1 LEEKLSFLIGALK
14 IIFLLGFLIFI
25 HEGAHFLVAKKCNI
39 EIREF
44 SIGFGPKIFQK
55 SSNGILYSIRLIPF
69 GGFVDLNE
77 DVIEENSESSDI
89 NSTNIKENNKSDI
102 LVNSTN
108 VEKNTNLNNNIEKKS
123 KIIKNVDKN
132 NKNEKISF
140 VNASKR
146 KRFAVTIAG
155 IVINLIFGFFIYFI
169 LNMYSSNNVSTT
181 INYMA
186 EGFEEKLSMLQS
198 GDEIIEINGHK
209 IHLKQ
214 DIDNYVFYSEEDT
227 VVLTVNRNGE
237 ILDFVV
243 PLTKVENEEYGISYY
258 QLGIYMKPIENNFE
272 NKLYYAFWKTVNY
285 GKALGENIKMIFKGN
300 ISADSMVGP
309 IGISEMIVET
319 NGVYDFLYLMS
330 VVSVSLGITNLLP
343 IPGLD
348 GGRLLL
354 IIIEAIRRKPLK
366 KEFEVQLQLLGFSF
380 LILLSLFI
388 AYNDV
393 VRIL

>member
-1 LEEKLSFLIGALK
+1 LSFLIGAFK
-14 IIFLLGFLIFI
+14 VIFLLGFLIFI

-55 SSNGILYSIRLIPF
+55 NSNGILYSIRLIPL

-77 DVIEENSESSDI
+77 DSIEENDKISD
-89 NSTNIKENNKSDI
+89 TDNIKDNNKSSESDNFDKELQVQI
-102 LVNSTN
+102 TENA
-108 VEKNTNLNNNIEKKS
+108 VEKSNKK
-123 KIIKNVDKN
+123 
-132 NKNEKISF
+132 EKIAF

-146 KRFAVTIAG
+146 VRFAITIAG
-155 IVINLIFGFFIYFI
+155 IVINLVFGFLIYFM
-169 LNMYSSNNVSTT
+169 LNFYSSNNISTT
-181 INYMA
+181 INYIV

-198 GDEIIEINGHK
+198 GDEIKAINGHK

-214 DIDNYVFYSEEDT
+214 EIDTYVFYSEEDT
-227 VVLTVNRNGE
+227 INLTINRNGE
-237 ILDFVV
+237 ILDVVV
-243 PLTKVENEEYGISYY
+243 PLTKVENEEYNISYY
-258 QLGIYMKPIENNFE
+258 QLGIYMKPIDNNFK
-272 NKLYYAFWKTVNY
+272 NKLYYAFWETVNY
-285 GKALGENIKMIFKGN
+285 TKALGENIKMMFKGN
-300 ISADSMVGP
+300 ISTDSMVGP

-330 VVSVSLGITNLLP
+330 VVSISLGVTNLLP

-348 GGRLLL
+348 GGRLFL

-366 KEFEVQLQLLGFSF
+366 KEVEVQLQLLGFSF
-380 LILLSLFI
+380 LLLLSLFI

-393 VRIL
+393 VRML

>member
-1 LEEKLSFLIGALK
+1 
-14 IIFLLGFLIFI
+14 
-25 HEGAHFLVAKKCNI
+25 
-39 EIREF
+39 
-44 SIGFGPKIFQK
+44 
-55 SSNGILYSIRLIPF
+55 
-69 GGFVDLNE
+69 
-77 DVIEENSESSDI
+77 
-89 NSTNIKENNKSDI
+89 
-102 LVNSTN
+102 
-108 VEKNTNLNNNIEKKS
+108 
-123 KIIKNVDKN
+123 
-132 NKNEKISF
+132 
-140 VNASKR
+140 
-146 KRFAVTIAG
+146 
-155 IVINLIFGFFIYFI
+155 
-169 LNMYSSNNVSTT
+169 MYSSNTVSTT

-198 GDEIIEINGHK
+198 GDEIKAINGHK
-209 IHLKQ
+209 IHLKE
-214 DIDNYVFYSEEDT
+214 DIDSYVFYSEEDT

-237 ILDFVV
+237 LLDFNV
-243 PLTKVENEEYGISYY
+243 PLTKIENEEYNISYY

-285 GKALGENIKMIFKGN
+285 TKALGENLKTIIKGN

-319 NGVYDFLYLMS
+319 DGLYDFLYLMS

-348 GGRLLL
+348 GGRLFL
-354 IIIEAIRRKPLK
+354 IIVEAIRRKPLK